1 MLSQHRHTTT
11 VTLTAGLSLELEC
24 TLAIQAGAL
33 SRGVACLSALLSG
46 CQDRTI
52 LSKYSAWTR
61 RDIDP
66 DAVEEEAEEIE
77 AAAAA
82 ATGREMSKGGG
93 DEKGGLPLP
102 GAITAANTN
111 VRHCPHAPG
120 CSGAWPRCACRGC
133 GSTVLTPWGPA
144 NGRIACR
151 STADAWQTTLEQCP
165 EF

>member
-77 AAAAA
+77 AAAAEA
-82 ATGREMSKGGG
+82 
-93 DEKGGLPLP
+93 
-102 GAITAANTN
+102 
-111 VRHCPHAPG
+111 
-120 CSGAWPRCACRGC
+120 
-133 GSTVLTPWGPA
+133 
-144 NGRIACR
+144 
-151 STADAWQTTLEQCP
+151 LEQAARAEERCGLTCHTSH
-165 EF
+165 EVCIGVL